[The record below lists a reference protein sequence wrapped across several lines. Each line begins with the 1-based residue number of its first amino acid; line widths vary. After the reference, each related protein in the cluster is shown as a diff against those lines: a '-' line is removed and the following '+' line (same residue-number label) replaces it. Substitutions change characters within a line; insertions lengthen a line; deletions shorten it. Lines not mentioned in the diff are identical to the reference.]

1 MERFIQKSGKNLAK
15 VRMGIDGFLKER
27 VGSSRTKLILFILG
41 LFVFL
46 ILVVSALLS
55 FRSLL
60 DYYKIYLVLF
70 ILMVLAVLW
79 TAIFYESQNHLEND
93 RHSFK
98 IVPLRRSLVK
108 YHLVNFDENSRKE
121 FERLLRGKHVKS
133 KINFTMGNKSGDSA
147 NHRILFVLFDELIIG
162 GVIDMTGEQ
171 KELFFKL
178 LMDSILMNGQSIN
191 QNTLKTSFSAWKGE
205 QEKVNSRNQRKLIR
219 QMLGIE

>member
-1 MERFIQKSGKNLAK
+1 MERFIQKSGKILAQ
-15 VRMGIDGFLKER
+15 VRMKTDRFLKENI
-27 VGSSRTKLILFILG
+27 GSSRTNMILFILAI
-41 LFVFL
+41 FVFL
-46 ILVVSALLS
+46 IVVVSAFLN
-55 FRSLL
+55 FRSLF
-60 DYYKIYLVLF
+60 DHYKIYLVLF

-79 TAIFYESQNHLEND
+79 TAIFYESQSHLESD

-98 IVPLRRSLVK
+98 IVPLRKPLIK
-108 YHLVNFDENSRKE
+108 YHLINLDENSRKE
-121 FERLLRGKHVKS
+121 FDRLLRGKHVKV

-162 GVIDMTGEQ
+162 GVIDMTGEE

-178 LMDSILMNGQSIN
+178 LMDSILMNGQAIN

-205 QEKVNSRNQRKLIR
+205 QEKLNSRNQRKLIR